1 MAADHKTALDS
12 EEMALKREECTAG
25 TRVKILENITKWA
38 NDPSSG
44 SPRVFW
50 FTGQAG
56 SGKTTIAYTIAKLFE
71 NANQH
76 TVLVGNF
83 FCSRQFPETQAQTRI
98 IPTIAYQLAHKCES
112 YADALHVANKFDAV
126 DHEVAIQMKDL
137 FVGPWQ
143 WSETTC
149 PPELP
154 PYLIIID
161 ALDEIKD
168 DKGPSF
174 LSDLLKAIKGYDLRG
189 FKFLVTSRSH
199 PEVAALCES
208 FTSEVCRLQ
217 HVPIKEAKSDI
228 TTYLKTKLPKL
239 ARSPEFADLGR
250 RVGGLFIYAATVV
263 KYLTPR
269 ASITVTE
276 QTTMLKGFLSK
287 SDKLA
292 SLRIKQRYI
301 LD

>member
-56 SGKTTIAYTIAKLFE
+56 SGKTTIAYTTAKFFE
-71 NANQH
+71 NANH
-76 TVLVGNF
+76 PTVLVGKF

-137 FVGPWQ
+137 LVGPWQ
-143 WSETTC
+143 RSETTRS
-149 PPELP
+149 PELP

-161 ALDEIKD
+161 ALDEIND
-168 DKGPSF
+168 NKGPSF
-174 LSDLLKAIKGYDLRG
+174 LRDLL
-189 FKFLVTSRSH
+189 
-199 PEVAALCES
+199 
-208 FTSEVCRLQ
+208 
-217 HVPIKEAKSDI
+217 
-228 TTYLKTKLPKL
+228 
-239 ARSPEFADLGR
+239 
-250 RVGGLFIYAATVV
+250 
-263 KYLTPR
+263 
-269 ASITVTE
+269 
-276 QTTMLKGFLSK
+276 
-287 SDKLA
+287 
-292 SLRIKQRYI
+292 
-301 LD
+301 